1 MKTISILALTL
12 LISCQLFAQTR
23 TLTGEVIDPS
33 GNPLQFATVALMHPS
48 DSTLAYFCIT
58 NTKGQFE
65 LKQVKD
71 GSYYLQIAFIG
82 YKTLY
87 RDFSVP
93 DNNGDH
99 LGTLLLVPT
108 AYDMGEARVTGERI
122 PILIRQDTV
131 EYNASAFKTKPDA
144 VAEDLLRKLPG
155 LEVDRSGNVKAIGEN
170 VNRVLVDGKEFFGN
184 DPKMAT
190 KNLPAESIDKVQVYD
205 KKTDEAELLGIDDSE
220 YDKTINFVL
229 KEDMKKAI
237 FGDVA
242 AGAGTDEFY
251 QTRAKIYR
259 FTDRHQFAAI
269 GMLNNV
275 NKPGFSFQ
283 DYLDFNGGMRSI
295 MGSGGGGTSIAI
307 HGNDNL
313 PVDFGRPV
321 TGFLTSGAGGLNY
334 SYEPAKNNRINI
346 SYMANGSRKTEN
358 EKTYSRLFTNDNAF
372 EQESTENAHG
382 SNFNQLLNLGWRN
395 KASRKQHFMLNGII
409 GISENNSVS
418 NSATK
423 NLLDE
428 LPLSALTG
436 ETTGRSDQLN
446 GSAEGSWLR
455 KGEGAW
461 KMLKINNQ
469 LRYSRTLKKSEWNT
483 LSSFFDPEQLL
494 EDAQYLENTNSLLE
508 NSIRINSMLR
518 LGKAWY
524 FEPELSAGISVEEI
538 IQDQGNSTPRI
549 QIDSVSPMLEKSYQY
564 LRPGIGLKKYSR
576 KTKIGIG
583 MNMETGQL
591 LNSLE
596 DSVNIQYG
604 IFRILPFANWEYEYK
619 TGRRIMINYSSSSRV
634 PDVYQLLPIISN
646 SNPLAVLY
654 GNRKLKPEELH
665 ELYLSWFLFDQ
676 FSFTSLFTSLSG
688 SYTRDKI
695 NRSIRISE
703 DLKQTVRL
711 ANVPDDYQLA
721 ANIDFS
727 TPIRPLGIKINLGFN
742 EKWNKGLSWVNDI
755 PNTNINKT
763 HRASLRF
770 DNRKKEKWDVEIGGN
785 LSYTQAEYS
794 IQKELNTDYFSYSG
808 FGEIRFTPTDKWH
821 FMITGDITSY
831 NAQSFKKAITIPL
844 LSAGIN
850 YYFLKNKRAMLTLEA
865 TDLMNKNTGLSRISE
880 LNYLREVRSATIG
893 RYFMISLK
901 YKLNQFGSEN
911 SGITIKTGR

>member
-1 MKTISILALTL
+1 VKALIVLALALSIAYPLT
-12 LISCQLFAQTR
+12 SQTH
-23 TLTGEVIDPS
+23 TLTGDVIDPG
-33 GNPLQFATVALMHPS
+33 GNPLQFATVALMHPA

-58 NTKGQFE
+58 NTRGQFE

-71 GSYYLQIAFIG
+71 GSYFLQIAFIG
-82 YKTLY
+82 YKSFYKNYT
-87 RDFSVP
+87 VP
-93 DNNGDH
+93 DNNGDQ
-99 LGTLLLVPT
+99 LGTFLLEPT

-131 EYNASAFKTKPDA
+131 EYNAAAFKTKPDA

-155 LEVDRSGNVKAIGEN
+155 LEVDRSGNVKALGEN

-229 KEDMKKAI
+229 KDDMKKAI

-242 AGAGTDEFY
+242 AGAGTGDFY
-251 QTRAKIYR
+251 QARAKVYR

-321 TGFLTSGAGGLNY
+321 TGYLSSGAGGLNY
-334 SYEPAKNNRINI
+334 SYEPTKNNRINI

-358 EKTYSRLFTNDNAF
+358 EKSYSRLFTNDNEF
-372 EQESTENAHG
+372 EQKSTENANG

-395 KASRKQHFMLNGII
+395 KASKKQHFMVNGIL
-409 GISENNSVS
+409 GISENNSGS
-418 NSATK
+418 DSETK
-423 NLLDE
+423 NFLGE
-428 LPLSALTG
+428 IPLSSLTG
-436 ETTGRSDQLN
+436 KTRGGSEQLN

-469 LRYSRTLKKSEWNT
+469 LRYSQTLKESQWNT
-483 LSSFFDPEQLL
+483 LSSFFDPVKLL
-494 EDAQYLENTNSLLE
+494 EDAQYLENTNTVLE
-508 NSIRINSMLR
+508 NSIRINSMRR

-524 FEPELSAGISVEEI
+524 FEPELSAGISREQI
-538 IQDQGNSTPRI
+538 HQDQGTSIPKI
-549 QIDSVSPMLEKSYQY
+549 QIDSVSPNQTRNYQY
-564 LRPGIGLKKYSR
+564 LRPGFGLKKYSR

-583 MNMETGQL
+583 MNIEAGQL

-596 DSVNIQYG
+596 ESPDINSGVI
-604 IFRILPFANWEYEYK
+604 RMLPFANWEYEYK
-619 TGRRIMINYSSSSRV
+619 TGRRIMINYSSLSRI
-634 PDVYQLLPIISN
+634 PDAYELLPIIST

-688 SYTRDKI
+688 SYTREKI
-695 NRSIRISE
+695 NRSILVSE
-703 DLKQTVRL
+703 DLRQAVRL
-711 ANVPDDYQLA
+711 VNVPDDYQLA
-721 ANIDFS
+721 ANVDFS
-727 TPIRPLGIKINLGFN
+727 TPIRPLGIKINLGLT
-742 EKWNKGLSWVNDI
+742 EKWNKGLSFVNDRTNI
-755 PNTNINKT
+755 NINKT

-785 LSYTQAEYS
+785 LSFTQAGYS
-794 IQKELNTDYFSYSG
+794 IQKELNTDYFNYSG
-808 FGEIRFTPTDKWH
+808 FGEIRFTPIDRWH
-821 FMITGDITSY
+821 FRLTGDITSY
-831 NAQSFKKAITIPL
+831 NARSFSQAITIPL
-844 LSAGIN
+844 LSAEVN

-865 TDLMNKNTGLSRISE
+865 ADLMNKNTGLSRISE

-893 RYFMISLK
+893 RYFMVSLK
-901 YKLNQFGSEN
+901 YKLNQFGPEN
-911 SGITIKTGR
+911 SGITIKTR